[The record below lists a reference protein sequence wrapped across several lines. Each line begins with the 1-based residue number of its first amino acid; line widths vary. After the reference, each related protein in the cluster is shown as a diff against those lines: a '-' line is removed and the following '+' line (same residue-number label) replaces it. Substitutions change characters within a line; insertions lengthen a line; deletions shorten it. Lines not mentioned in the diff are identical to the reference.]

1 MMRAHLVLT
10 LVFLA
15 IVTPSFGS
23 DSSGKFT
30 ILSMGTK
37 SCGEVVSDFKENGRD
52 KFNNSIWVAGYITA
66 INEHLGSKSNIAAGT
81 DPAAWDLWL
90 NNYCLSNPLATLSG
104 ATEALVGQLSKR
116 LRQ

>member
-1 MMRAHLVLT
+1 MRVHLVLT

-37 SCGEVVSDFKENGRD
+37 SCGEVVSDFKEDGRG
-52 KFNNSIWVAGYITA
+52 KLSNSIWVAGYITA
-66 INEHLGSKSNIAAGT
+66 INERLVSKSNIAAGT
-81 DPAAWDLWL
+81 DPAAWDLWI
-90 NNYCLSNPLATLSG
+90 NNYCLTSPLETLSK
-104 ATEALVGQLSKR
+104 ATSALVDELSKR
-116 LRQ
+116 RQQ